1 MEAAGVDPERVEES
15 FAASPDGKASSSRRG
30 MVATAFP
37 EATAA
42 GSRMLELGGNAADA
56 ACAASLA
63 LAVCEPQA
71 SGLGGQTIAL
81 IHVGGRTVA
90 IDGSSRAP
98 SAAHPS
104 RFAGPGRRFI
114 GNGAATVPS
123 TVATLGY
130 LNEIYGR
137 LDWETLVEPAIRIAR
152 RGYRITELQHR
163 CQADNQAKFLE
174 AASRSGAKYFL
185 RDGVAPYDPGDLF
198 VQEDLADTLEHIGVN
213 GYRSFYQG
221 GIADLIDGDMRRNGG
236 LIRKEDLARIP
247 VPVERRAISRRYRG
261 VRICTVPPPGAGG
274 TMLLALMMLD
284 SVPRKDLSDKGPGA
298 YRYLAEVFRGA
309 LLSRTQ
315 RPFDPLTYPRTPQR
329 SGPSRALA
337 RRISGRIISSVGAPP
352 TREPPTSPED
362 TTHLSVMDGEGNGVS
377 MTQSIE
383 LVYGSKTA
391 AEGLGFLYNNYMS
404 AFELENRGHPF
415 YMRPEAAPWSSA
427 CPSIIFSGREPWIVA
442 GTPGSERIIT
452 TFSLFVSRLLDE
464 GDSIYRAMARPRM
477 HCSTGGRISLET
489 DGAGDKLAGSL
500 REMGYEVDILERRSF
515 YLGAIQAVLKRQ
527 TGEGF
532 QGVAD
537 IRRDGTAGGIQ

>member
-1 MEAAGVDPERVEES
+1 MEAAGVDPGRVEES
-15 FAASPDGKASSSRRG
+15 FVASPDGKASSSCRG
-30 MVATAFP
+30 MVSTAFP

-42 GSRMLELGGNAADA
+42 GSRMLESGGNAVDA

-81 IHVGGRTVA
+81 IHARGRTVA

-104 RFAGPGRRFI
+104 KFAGPSRRFV

-130 LNEIYGR
+130 LNERYGR
-137 LDWETLVEPAIRIAR
+137 LDWETVVEPAIRIAKG
-152 RGYRITELQHR
+152 GYRITELQHR
-163 CQADNQAKFLE
+163 CQADNLSKFLG
-174 AASRSGAKYFL
+174 AASRSGARYFL
-185 RDGVAPYDPGDLF
+185 KDGIVPYDPGDLF
-198 VQEDLADTLEHIGVN
+198 IQEDLAETLEHVSVH

-221 GIADLIDGDMRRNGG
+221 SIADRIDSDMRVNGG

-261 VRICTVPPPGAGG
+261 MRICTVPPPGAGG
-274 TMLLALMMLD
+274 TMLFALMILD
-284 SVPRKDLSDKGPGA
+284 SIPKRGLSSKGPEA
-298 YRYLAEVFRGA
+298 YRYLAEAFRQA

-315 RPFDPLTYPRTPQR
+315 RPYDPRTYPRMPER
-329 SGPSRALA
+329 SSPSRALS
-337 RRISGRIISSVGAPP
+337 RRISGRIIRDGAAPP
-352 TREPPTSPED
+352 AREPPIVSED
-362 TTHLSVMDGEGNGVS
+362 TTHLSVMDGEGNAVS

-391 AEGLGFLYNNYMS
+391 ADGLGFLYNNYMS
-404 AFELENRGHPF
+404 AFELENARHPF
-415 YMRPEAAPWSSA
+415 YMRPEAAPWSSV
-427 CPSIIFSGREPWIVA
+427 CPSIIFSGSEPWIVA

-452 TFSLFVSRLLDE
+452 TLSLFVSRLLDE
-464 GDSIYRAMARPRM
+464 DNSIHEAMLRPRV

-489 DGAGDKLAGSL
+489 DGAGDELAGGL
-500 REMGYEVDILERRSF
+500 RKMGYEVSILERYSF

-537 IRRDGTAGGIQ
+537 VRRDGTAAGI

>member
-1 MEAAGVDPERVEES
+1 M
-15 FAASPDGKASSSRRG
+15 ASPDGKASLSRRG

-42 GSRMLELGGNAADA
+42 GSRMLKRGGNAVDA

-81 IHVGGRTVA
+81 ISVRGRTVA

-98 SAAHPS
+98 SMAHPS
-104 RFAGPGRRFI
+104 GFARPSQRFI
-114 GNGAATVPS
+114 GNGAATIPS

-130 LNEIYGR
+130 LNERYGR
-137 LDWETLVEPAIRIAR
+137 LDWETVVEPAIRIAR
-152 RGYRITELQHR
+152 GGYRITELQHR
-163 CQADNQAKFLE
+163 CQADNLAKFLE

-185 RDGVAPYDPGDLF
+185 KDGTIPYDPGDLF
-198 VQEDLADTLEHIGVN
+198 VQEDLAQTLEHISVH

-221 GIADLIDGDMRRNGG
+221 SIADLIDGDMRRNGG

-247 VPVERRAISRRYRG
+247 VPVERRPISRRYRG
-261 VRICTVPPPGAGG
+261 MRICTVPPPGAGG

-284 SVPRKDLSDKGPGA
+284 SIPRGDLSDKGPEA
-298 YRYLAEVFRGA
+298 YRYLAEVFRRA

-315 RPFDPLTYPRTPQR
+315 RPFDPLTYPRASGR
-329 SGPSRALA
+329 SSPSRALA
-337 RRISGRIISSVGAPP
+337 RRISGRIIRGSVAPP
-352 TREPPTSPED
+352 AREPPAIPED
-362 TTHLSVMDGEGNGVS
+362 TTHLSVMDEEGNAVS

-391 AEGLGFLYNNYMS
+391 ADGLGFLYNNYMS
-404 AFELENRGHPF
+404 AFELKNAEHPF
-415 YMRPEAAPWSSA
+415 YMRPDAAPWSSV

-442 GTPGSERIIT
+442 GSPGSERIIT
-452 TFSLFVSRLLDE
+452 TLSLFVSRLLDE
-464 GDSIYRAMARPRM
+464 GDSIYEAMARPRM

-489 DGAGDKLAGSL
+489 DGTEDKLAGSL
-500 REMGYEVDILERRSF
+500 REMGYEVNILERCSF

-527 TGEGF
+527 AGEGF

-537 IRRDGTAGGIQ
+537 VRRDGAAGGIQ